1 VKKALLSIFLISVSL
16 TACSPGVKPEP
27 VPALSSVIN
36 PYNVSADLLN
46 FTNQARQKAG
56 KTPLKSDPRLV
67 KSAQLWALEC
77 ARMQK
82 LTHFGKGVN
91 ATPWSRMQAQGV
103 TYKSASENAAAWQT
117 SAQQVVNDWLSD
129 PPHKA
134 NVLGPWSHCGAGAAS
149 KQGKIYW
156 VMDYAQEL

>member
-1 VKKALLSIFLISVSL
+1 MKKALLSIFLISSVSI
-16 TACSPGVKPEP
+16 TACSPNVKPGP
-27 VPALSSVIN
+27 GPAPPVIN
-36 PYNVSADLLN
+36 PSNVSADLLKY
-46 FTNQARQKAG
+46 TNQARQKAG
-56 KTPLKSDPRLV
+56 KPPLKGDSRLV

-82 LTHFGKGVN
+82 LTHFGTGIN

-103 TYKSASENAAAWQT
+103 AYKSASENAAEGQT
-117 SAQQVVNDWLSD
+117 SAQQVVSDWFSD

-156 VMDYAQEL
+156 VMDYAQEP